1 MKEQLDKPMQSL
13 LERLKARY
21 EESIKREQKLQH
33 PIEAF
38 ARLLWPYS
46 ESKLIFYVVV
56 MAIMDFVSTFIALA
70 LSGNDQIGE
79 AGLLARWAL
88 RTGGFPRLLLAD
100 IVLIGTL
107 VCLAICSRAFYKR
120 AGFAG
125 FGKAAFIFLLVPY
138 LVVIMGVV
146 INNTLLTFL

>member
-13 LERLKARY
+13 FEILKTRY
-21 EESIKREQKLQH
+21 EESIKREQKLQR

-107 VCLAICSRAFYKR
+107 VCLAICSRALYKR

-146 INNTLLTFL
+146 VNNTLLIFL